1 MNISINPS
9 YFCNFRC
16 DFCYLTEQQLSD
28 TKKIDLNLL
37 DNLLSQVPKITY
49 IDLYGGE
56 IGALKK
62 DYFYEMKRLIRKYYD
77 GKINIITNFSML
89 HEGFFEEDITLT
101 VSYDG
106 EAREKWN
113 KVYENILLSPVRVS
127 VLVLASPKVLALDVD
142 DFVTSMNL
150 CSNVRS
156 VEIKPYSTNQ
166 ANNHA
171 VTHIDFENYVKK
183 WIDSSIP
190 KRFEFTNENYLNDV
204 LDGTRNAFS
213 DDHVYITPNGKFG
226 VLEFDLNDKEFFL
239 ELNSYDDYI
248 KWTEK
253 EKQYNVSDICRNC
266 KYFGGCLTE
275 HYRFVKDMNDGC
287 NGYYNL
293 IEWYARLEN

>member
-62 DYFYEMKRLIRKYYD
+62 DYFYEMKRVIRKYYD

>member
-28 TKKIDLNLL
+28 TKKIDLNSL